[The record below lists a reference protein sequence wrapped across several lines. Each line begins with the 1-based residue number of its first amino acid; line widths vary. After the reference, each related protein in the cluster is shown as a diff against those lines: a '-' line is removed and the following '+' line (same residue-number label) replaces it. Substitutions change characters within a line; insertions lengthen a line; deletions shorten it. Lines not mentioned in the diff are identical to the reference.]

1 MKKLTLLFVFIFSAN
16 VFACKCA
23 FPSFGER
30 FAQNDFVAEI
40 EILKTYNID
49 LNNGEDN
56 RFYKADIKILKLY
69 KGKKISSILVRGKV
83 GEIFGPA
90 CEVELRAG
98 QKILVYLDTKSNF
111 GMSSCSPKIDL
122 NNENINVER
131 KVLEFVIDHKIEN
144 TNVFYFSGDYFNK
157 FKNISVKNSFAIF
170 KIGVDSK
177 SKAKSITSI
186 QSFGSDKDDEI
197 VSIIKKKLI
206 FLRDF
211 MSEIKNEEVILI
223 MFYQPNSEEVI
234 SNFIQ

>member
-131 KVLEFVIDHKIEN
+131 KALEFLIDHKIMN

-157 FKNISVKNSFAIF
+157 FKKIKTQNNFAVY
-170 KIGVDSK
+170 KIKVDAK
-177 SKAKSITSI
+177 SKAESITVI
-186 QSFGSDKDDEI
+186 QNFGSNKDEEI
-197 VSIIKKKLI
+197 LFTVKKELV
-206 FLRDF
+206 FLKNF
-211 MSEIKNEEVILI
+211 MTEIKNEEIILV
-223 MFYQPNSEEVI
+223 MFYNPKSEEVI

>member
-1 MKKLTLLFVFIFSAN
+1 MKKVILFFAVVFSVS
-16 VFACKCA
+16 VFACKCNYI
-23 FPSFGER
+23 SFGEKYS
-30 FAQNDFVAEI
+30 QSDFIAEI
-40 EILKTYNID
+40 EVLKTYDINS
-49 LNNGEDN
+49 NNEED
-56 RFYKADIKILKLY
+56 RFYEADIKILKLY
-69 KGKKISSILVRGKV
+69 KGEKISSILVRGKV
-83 GEIFGPA
+83 GEIFGSA
-90 CEVELRAG
+90 CEIELRAG
-98 QKILVYLDTKSNF
+98 QKMLVYLNLESDF
-111 GMSSCSPKIDL
+111 AMSSCTPKSDL
-122 NNENINVER
+122 SSENINFER